1 MKDKPT
7 IVGSGTDHHVS
18 LSNDKR
24 VAARSHLDKRTK
36 ARPADRI
43 ATAADFEDIA
53 SSRGSLQASEQLED
67 RIRLLAR
74 VTADLQKELLAVQ
87 SSKEKV
93 GSVDGASDEIAT
105 LDQQMNDL
113 NHESKELECEL
124 EALRAHAA
132 STRKVADGASTPLR
146 PKFNAK
152 PHPALKKNESM
163 PIQSLSDSEQ
173 FEVDLEQRMQRIRQ
187 TTQSIRVELEELV
200 QSAASGS

>member
-7 IVGSGTDHHVS
+7 IIGSGTDHHVS

-24 VAARSHLDKRTK
+24 VAARSHLGKRAK

-53 SSRGSLQASEQLED
+53 SSRSSLQTSEQLED
-67 RIRLLAR
+67 RIRLLAQ

-93 GSVDGASDEIAT
+93 GPVDGASDEIAT

-113 NHESKELECEL
+113 NHESKELESEL

-132 STRKVADGASTPLR
+132 STRKVTDGASTPLR
-146 PKFNAK
+146 PKIKAK

-187 TTQSIRVELEELV
+187 TTQSIRVELEKLV